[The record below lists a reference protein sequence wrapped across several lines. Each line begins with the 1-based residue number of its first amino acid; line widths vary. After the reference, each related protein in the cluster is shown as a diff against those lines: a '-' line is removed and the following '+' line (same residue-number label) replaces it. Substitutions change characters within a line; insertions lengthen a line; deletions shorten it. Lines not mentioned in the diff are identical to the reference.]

1 MWWLYVILGF
11 ILLLVVVY
19 FAIVIHLY
27 KKTFTNTKVE
37 RQGIVINEN
46 SPYYAFKDHIVKY
59 KQMFLDFN
67 KEEVSV
73 VSNDNL
79 TLRGYFVENKIKDK
93 VVIIFHG
100 FKSKASGDFSLSY
113 DYYKLG
119 YSLLIVDQRAHG
131 TSEGKYIGMGIL
143 ERYDV
148 LKWIDFVLDKC
159 GENTSILLSGT
170 SMGASTVMMASE
182 LIKKSQVKGI
192 VADCGFSSCFEEIRH
207 CLKKVPYFPV
217 MPTINL
223 CSKIFA
229 KYDMKKITAE
239 KSLANSKIPLL
250 VIHGEND
257 DFVPSYHSKRCYG
270 ASISEIKDCL
280 FIEGA
285 YHASSFV
292 LATELYDQKVRSFLE
307 KINF

>member
-67 KEEVSV
+67 KEEVSI

-170 SMGASTVMMASE
+170 SMGAATVMMASE
-182 LIKKSQVKGI
+182 LINKSQVKGI

-229 KYDMKKITAE
+229 KYDMKKVTAE

-257 DFVPSYHSKRCYG
+257 DSVPSYHSKRCYE

>member
-37 RQGIVINEN
+37 RQGIAINEN
-46 SPYYAFKDHIVKY
+46 SPYYAFKEHIVKY
-59 KQMFLDFN
+59 KQMFLDFK

-73 VSNDNL
+73 ISNDNL
-79 TLRGYFVENKIKDK
+79 TLKGYFVENKIKDK

-100 FKSKASGDFSLSY
+100 FKSKASGDFALSY
-113 DYYKLG
+113 DYYQLG

-143 ERYDV
+143 ERYDA
-148 LKWIDFVLDKC
+148 LKWIDFVLDKY

-170 SMGASTVMMASE
+170 SMGAATVMMASE
-182 LIKKSQVKGI
+182 LIKTPQVKGI

-229 KYDMKKITAE
+229 KYDMKKVTAE
-239 KSLANSKIPLL
+239 KSLANSNIPILL
-250 VIHGEND
+250 VHGEKD
-257 DFVPSYHSKRCYG
+257 DFVPSYNSKRCYE
-270 ASISEIKDCL
+270 ASKSEIKECL
-280 FIEGA
+280 LIKDAF
-285 YHASSFV
+285 HAASYV
-292 LATELYDQKVRSFLE
+292 LATDEYDKKVKSFLE

>member
-67 KEEVSV
+67 KKEVSI

-79 TLRGYFVENKIKDK
+79 TLKGYFVENTIKDK

-182 LIKKSQVKGI
+182 LINKSQVKGI

-229 KYDMKKITAE
+229 KYSFSPNIIFNGKISTLYLVFSSCFMLEPESTYTFNILLPSITYKKYCQY
-239 KSLANSKIPLL
+239 S
-250 VIHGEND
+250 
-257 DFVPSYHSKRCYG
+257 R
-270 ASISEIKDCL
+270 
-280 FIEGA
+280 
-285 YHASSFV
+285 SSMRTNYRTN
-292 LATELYDQKVRSFLE
+292 LIY
-307 KINF
+307 